1 MISTIVARRYAKA
14 LFAIAKE
21 AGKLEAVSGEL
32 EAIVGYLEKAPEVE
46 EALVSPVYPADLKGT
61 IIEEILKAIEAGPEL
76 RKFLELLVERRRI
89 QVIRAI
95 QQCYQEFMDEEMG
108 VKRAVV
114 TTAIP
119 MPQDLTEKLKD
130 ILAKITGKD
139 VVLELRED
147 PSIIGGVVAHIGDMV
162 WDGSIRSQLQG
173 FKESIGRGELG

>member
-1 MISTIVARRYAKA
+1 LISTIVARRYAKA

-46 EALVSPVYPADLKGT
+46 EALVSLVYPADLKGT

>member
-1 MISTIVARRYAKA
+1 LISTIVARRYAKA

-21 AGKLEAVSGEL
+21 AGKLEVVSGEL

-46 EALVSPVYPADLKGT
+46 EALVSLVYPADLKGT